1 MQSITGRP
9 APGHHY
15 RPNVD
20 RPIACILLHLINL
33 TTMHVGIDFKLV
45 RDEGA
50 HFIPTMKL
58 ECVVGR
64 LFGKIANRSQLSVAN
79 VYTFAWDHDRSALE
93 KTLTFDR
100 CFRSTNEIPS
110 TAAAK

>member
-1 MQSITGRP
+1 
-9 APGHHY
+9 
-15 RPNVD
+15 
-20 RPIACILLHLINL
+20 
-33 TTMHVGIDFKLV
+33 MHVGIDFKLV